1 MKRALQFGAGN
12 IGRGFIGVLLSQSGY
27 EVIFV
32 DIVEQL
38 IDLLNSSK
46 RYPVVVV
53 SPDGEQVMT
62 VEGVGGINARHESE
76 VVTGITEA
84 SLITTAVGAGALK
97 AIAPAIAKGLQQRVD
112 LKIRTPLNVIACE
125 NLIDNSKVLWQ
136 HVVQNLSAGYPERV
150 AQRTGFP
157 NCVVDRRIPTLVHPE
172 AQDPLSVV
180 VEEYCQFVVDRGGFV
195 GEPPS
200 IKGMLLTDKLD
211 GYLEQKLFTLN
222 TAHAISAYLAYRKG
236 YEFVH
241 TALGDPEIRR
251 IVSGA
256 LQESGAMLARRHNL
270 DPVAQEQ
277 YAASVLRRFENPA
290 LPDQVVRVA
299 REPKRKL
306 APTDRLVKPAVLALE
321 FGIAPTFLATGIA
334 AALLYDYPADE
345 QAVALSQ
352 DLREKGIDTVL
363 TELCGLERD
372 GKLAQL
378 VKAAKRELQ
387 KTK

>member
-1 MKRALQFGAGN
+1 VKRALQFGAGN

-62 VEGVGGINARHESE
+62 VEGVGGINARHESQ
-76 VVTGITEA
+76 VVKGITQA
-84 SLITTAVGAGALK
+84 SLITTAVGPGALK

-112 LKIRTPLNVIACE
+112 LKIRAPLNVIACE

-136 HVVQNLSAGYPERV
+136 HVVKNLPEGYPERV
-150 AQRTGFP
+150 AECVGFP

-172 AQDPLSVV
+172 TQDPLSVV
-180 VEEYCQFVVDRGGFV
+180 VEEYYQFVVDRGGFV

-222 TAHAISAYLAYRKG
+222 TAHAISAYLGYRKG

-251 IVSGA
+251 IVSGS
-256 LQESGAMLARRHNL
+256 LQESGAMLTKRHNL

-277 YAASVLRRFENPA
+277 YASSVLRRFENPA
-290 LPDQVVRVA
+290 LPDPVVRVA

-306 APTDRLVKPAVLALE
+306 APSDRLVKPAVLALE
-321 FGIAPTFLATGIA
+321 LGITPTFLATGIA
-334 AALLYDYPADE
+334 AALLYDYSEDG
-345 QAVALSQ
+345 QARELSS
-352 DLREKGIDTVL
+352 DLQGKGIDAVL
-363 TELCGLERD
+363 RELCGLAPD
-372 GKLAQL
+372 SMLAQL
-378 VKAAKRELQ
+378 VKAKISQVEKL
-387 KTK
+387 K